1 MKVILKC
8 VILILAI
15 LLVSSTS
22 SVHFTTCTESSS
34 PARSCIYGTNV
45 TDRLLN
51 MKKGGSDVLSTA
63 NYDATFFPCE

>member
-1 MKVILKC
+1 MKAILKC
-8 VILILAI
+8 VILILTI
-15 LLVSSTS
+15 WLVSSTS
-22 SVHFTTCTESSS
+22 SVNYTTCTESSS